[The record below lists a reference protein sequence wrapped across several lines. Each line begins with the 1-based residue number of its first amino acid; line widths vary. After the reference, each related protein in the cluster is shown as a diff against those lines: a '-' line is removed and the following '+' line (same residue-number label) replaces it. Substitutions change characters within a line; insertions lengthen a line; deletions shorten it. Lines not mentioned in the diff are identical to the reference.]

1 MARVYQVPRHAFPWL
16 LAGALLA
23 SLPHLWRGPLWLAVV
38 VPVLLGWRTLIQ
50 RGVLAMPGKLIRFPL
65 LLAVIGATLYSHG
78 TVLGPEAGVTLLV
91 AAFALKMLEMFRL
104 RDAYVAIILA
114 SFVLATTFLFSRDPL
129 TTLYI
134 GVALVVVMAA
144 LVGINDP
151 ESGVSPWRHLRQSG
165 LMILQALPLMLV
177 FFVLVPRMPP
187 LWNLQVNQQQAKT
200 GMSDSMSPGEISR
213 LSRQSG
219 IAFRVEFDGEVPPP
233 AQRYW
238 RGLTYGWFDGRR
250 WSQALPPEVRQQEYL
265 RFPNGPSPEWYE
277 RLLAERGEPDWRYR
291 VVMERTG
298 QQWLYALSVPFS
310 NRQEVGLARDLRLV
324 RRTDIESTF
333 DYQVDSYQMP
343 VAHQG
348 LPEWERRFYTSLPQ
362 EGGNP
367 RATQMAKDWRA
378 SATGDGAYIT
388 RLLLW
393 FNQEE
398 FYYTLEPPL
407 LGENTVDEFLFRTR
421 RGFCEHYAS
430 SFAFMLRAAGI
441 PARIVAGYQGG
452 ELNPLGNHLLVRQ
465 YDAHVWVEAWLPGQ
479 GWVEFDPTG
488 AVAPTRIEQG
498 LDAAL
503 AEYGESAL
511 TGLAGALRGVPLFAR
526 LSLLADYIEFGWAKW
541 VLGYSQQNQLE
552 FLSRWLGKVTPQ
564 RMVMALAA
572 VGGVIML
579 AMLLW
584 MLWRVRRPR
593 LVWWQREHRRMT
605 QMLSRRGVPLAPHLT
620 SAQIVQIASEYFP
633 AAGQPLQDWQ
643 RCYDTIAYRKEITE
657 PMVLRRQL
665 RRLRRLVG
673 RRLIRPIRLNPK
685 TDLQREA

>member
-16 LAGALLA
+16 MTGALLA
-23 SLPHLWRGPLWLAVV
+23 SLPHLWRGPLWLALT
-38 VPVLLGWRTLIQ
+38 VPALLGWRILIQ
-50 RGVLAMPGKLIRFPL
+50 RGALAMPGKLIRFPL
-65 LLAVIGATLYSHG
+65 LLLVVGATLYSHG
-78 TVLGPEAGVTLLV
+78 TLLGPEAGVTLLV

-114 SFVLATTFLFSRDPL
+114 SFVLATAFLFARDPL
-129 TTLYI
+129 TTVYI

-165 LMILQALPLMLV
+165 AMLLQALPLMLV

-200 GMSDSMSPGEISR
+200 GMSDSMSPGEVSR

-250 WSQALPPEVRQQEYL
+250 WSQALPPEIQRHEYL
-265 RFPNGPSPEWYE
+265 YFANTPKPEWYE
-277 RLLAERGEPDWRYR
+277 ELLAERGEPDWRYR

-298 QQWLYALSVPFS
+298 RQWLYALSVPFS
-310 NRQEVGLARDLRLV
+310 NRQDVALARDMRLLKNS
-324 RRTDIESTF
+324 DIESTF
-333 DYQVDSYQMP
+333 DYRVESYQMP
-343 VAHQG
+343 VARQG

-362 EGGNP
+362 SGNA
-367 RATQMAKDWRA
+367 RARQMASDWRA
-378 SATGDGAYIT
+378 SASGDGAFIT

-407 LGENTVDEFLFRTR
+407 LGEDTVDDFLFRTR

-430 SFAFMLRAAGI
+430 SFAYLLRAAGI

-452 ELNPLGNHLLVRQ
+452 ELNPLGDHLLVRQ
-465 YDAHVWVEAWLPGQ
+465 YDAHVWVEAWLAGQ

-503 AEYGESAL
+503 AESGESAI

-541 VLGYSQQNQLE
+541 VLGYNQQNQLE
-552 FLSRWLGKVTPQ
+552 FLSRWLGQVTPQ

-572 VGGVIML
+572 VGGVVMLIML
-579 AMLLW
+579 GW
-584 MLWRVRRPR
+584 MLWRVRRPA
-593 LVWWQREHRRMT
+593 LVWWQREHRQMTRM
-605 QMLSRRGVPLAPHLT
+605 LARRGVPLAPHLT
-620 SAQIVQIASEYFP
+620 SSQIVRLASEYYP
-633 AAGQPLQDWQ
+633 AASQPLQDWQ
-643 RCYDTIAYRKEITE
+643 RCYDTIAYRKEITD
-657 PMVLRRQL
+657 PVVLRRQL
-665 RRLRRLVG
+665 RNLRRLVG
-673 RRLIRPIRLNPK
+673 RRLILQRK
-685 TDLQREA
+685 TDRQRDT